1 MKQKHKSRLQ
11 AFLILSFSAALLF
24 VIGRM
29 GALELD
35 RVTME
40 QALTSGAVGLAYMAV
55 SAITYN
61 YVGKE
66 DD

>member
-11 AFLILSFSAALLF
+11 AFLILTFTAALIF

-35 RVTME
+35 RITME
-40 QALTSGAVGLAYMAV
+40 QALTSGAIGLAYMAV
-55 SAITYN
+55 SAITYIFI
-61 YVGKE
+61 GKE
-66 DD
+66 ED

>member
-1 MKQKHKSRLQ
+1 MNQKHKSRLQ
-11 AFLILSFSAALLF
+11 VFLILSFSAALLF

-35 RVTME
+35 RITME
-40 QALTSGAVGLAYMAV
+40 QALTSGAVGLAFVVV
-55 SAITYN
+55 SAITYY

-66 DD
+66 E